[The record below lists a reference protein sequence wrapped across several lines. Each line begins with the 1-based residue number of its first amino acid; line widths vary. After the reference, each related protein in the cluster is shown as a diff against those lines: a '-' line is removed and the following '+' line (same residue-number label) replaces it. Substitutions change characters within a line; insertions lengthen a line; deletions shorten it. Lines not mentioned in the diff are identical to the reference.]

1 MAEFLRPDSNVTQTS
16 YTGGFADIDEVTAS
30 DTDFAFGAINSSTPL
45 LEVGTSNPASSVP
58 AGTVTIRWRS
68 AKRNGSG
75 TIGTGNNFTGTCALF
90 EGATSRASDAY
101 TPGAFATR
109 SFTVASSSI
118 TNFNDL
124 RLRFTQTASGGNNN
138 TTRCGLAV
146 SWAEIQL
153 PEATRYILI
162 T

>member
-30 DTDFAFGAINSSTPL
+30 DADFAFGAINSATPL
-45 LEVGTSNPASSVP
+45 LEVGTSDPASSVP
-58 AGTVTIRWRS
+58 AGTVTVRWRS
-68 AKRNGSG
+68 SKRNGNG
-75 TIGTGNNFTGTCALF
+75 AIGGGNNFTGTCALF

-101 TPGAFATR
+101 TPGNWATR
-109 SFTVASSSI
+109 EFTVASSSI
-118 TNFNDL
+118 TSFTNL

-138 TTRCGLAV
+138 STRSGLAV

-153 PEATRYILI
+153 PDATRYILV

>member
-16 YTGGFADIDEVTAS
+16 YTNGFAAIDEVTAD
-30 DTDFAFGAINSSTPL
+30 DTDFAFGAINSATPL
-45 LEVGTSNPASSVP
+45 LEVGTSNPAGSVP

-68 AKRNGSG
+68 AKRNGNG
-75 TIGTGNNFTGTCALF
+75 VIGNGNNFTGTCALF

-101 TPGAFATR
+101 TPAGWTTR
-109 SFTVASSSI
+109 SFTVASSAI
-118 TNFNDL
+118 TDFTNL

-138 TTRCGLAV
+138 NTRSGLAV

-153 PEATRYILI
+153 PDATRYILI